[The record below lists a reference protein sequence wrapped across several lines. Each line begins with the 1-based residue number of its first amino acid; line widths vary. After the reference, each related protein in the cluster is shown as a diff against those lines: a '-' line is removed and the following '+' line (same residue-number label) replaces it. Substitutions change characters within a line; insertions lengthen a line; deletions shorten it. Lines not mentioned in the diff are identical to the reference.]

1 MTYYEQSD
9 TMRQRPLKELS
20 PDTKTDVNSI
30 KMSGQDFYDLLSE
43 LPQSADMTLAKRK
56 VEEAVMWAVK
66 AVTA

>member
-1 MTYYEQSD
+1 MNYYDPDD
-9 TMRQRPLKELS
+9 TMRSQPTATLS
-20 PDTKTDVNSI
+20 GETVAQINGI
-30 KMSGQDFYDLLSE
+30 KKYGQEFYDALND